1 MFGLSA
7 FAFLQDLQTLHDCE
21 LLYNPERL
29 VTERPQQHVVKHT
42 MADDV
47 AAREALIEQNPALA
61 NVHLPV
67 RRSVRGGFKQPFL
80 RVDADMA
87 DSWGTIEEPPADK
100 RRIKKE
106 QKEATDSRFEFVEQ
120 LLKQTKPL
128 PLDPFLLQV
137 LTEDEIVAHNLAA
150 GERKALLRQAV
161 TGPAHKRVKL
171 ERVVK
176 SERPPKLPTT
186 SRKKMRNSKKGGIAA
201 GGDVGSSSASS
212 SSMWFEGMVTT
223 RAAV

>member
-1 MFGLSA
+1 LLSQH
-7 FAFLQDLQTLHDCE
+7 LQALHGRE
-21 LLYNPERL
+21 LLYDPERL
-29 VTERPQQHVVKHT
+29 VAERAQQQVVKYT

-47 AAREALIEQNPALA
+47 ATREALIEQNPALA

-67 RRSVRGGFKQPFL
+67 RRSVRGGFEQPFL
-80 RVDADMA
+80 RVDANMA

-100 RRIKKE
+100 RRTKKA

-128 PLDPFLLQV
+128 PLDPFMLQV
-137 LTEDEIVAHNLAA
+137 LTQDEIVAHNLAA
-150 GERKALLRQAV
+150 GERKALLRQAA

-186 SRKKMRNSKKGGIAA
+186 SRKRMQKSKQAGA
-201 GGDVGSSSASS
+201 GGAVGSSSASS
-212 SSMWFEGMVTT
+212 SSMWFDGMVTT
-223 RAAV
+223 QAAV